1 MGVEYWSI
9 YTDGWGLGL
18 GLATFRRTPTT
29 PSSWHDQIRKV
40 CKNAIM
46 QERWLV
52 CQYVN
57 PEMRDADCRD
67 ARMY

>member
-1 MGVEYWSI
+1 MWGWSTGVSI
-9 YTDGWGLGL
+9 RTGGV
-18 GLATFRRTPTT
+18 LALVLPRSEEPPTT

-57 PEMRDADCRD
+57 PEMRDADCRE
-67 ARMY
+67 A